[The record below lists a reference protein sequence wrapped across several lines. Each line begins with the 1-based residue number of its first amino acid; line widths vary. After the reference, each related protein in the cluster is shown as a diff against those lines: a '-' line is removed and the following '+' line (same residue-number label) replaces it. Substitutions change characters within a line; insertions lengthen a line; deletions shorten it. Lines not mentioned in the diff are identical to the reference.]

1 MRGVLVQSKP
11 MRANGADVSVAEAAH
26 VFAANA
32 TDVASAA
39 KASNVTST
47 AKTAAHMAAATEA
60 AAKSSAVT
68 ATTAPPPR
76 ASAAPA
82 SRLEARRAVAITVII
97 RFIVTLLFSQI
108 ARRCDARS
116 TSHANETSDD

>member
-1 MRGVLVQSKP
+1 

-32 TDVASAA
+32 TDVASAV

-47 AKTAAHMAAATEA
+47 AKTAAHMATATEA

-68 ATTAPPPR
+68 ATTATAGVGCACQQARGEKSCCHYRDHPFHRDTPFQSDC
-76 ASAAPA
+76 SA
-82 SRLEARRAVAITVII
+82 L
-97 RFIVTLLFSQI
+97 
-108 ARRCDARS
+108 
-116 TSHANETSDD
+116 